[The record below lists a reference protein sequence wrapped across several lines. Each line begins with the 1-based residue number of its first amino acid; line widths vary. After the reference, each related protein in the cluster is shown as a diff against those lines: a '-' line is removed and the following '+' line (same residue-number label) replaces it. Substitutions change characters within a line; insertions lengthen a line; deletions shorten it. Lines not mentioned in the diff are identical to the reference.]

1 MEESHMYIKA
11 FNGSPRED
19 STTAILLKKALEG
32 ATSQGANTELIQLN
46 QLKMRGCQ
54 GCFACKERGGKSYGR
69 CVQKDDMTLVYK
81 KIEQAD
87 SIFMG
92 SPIYFGSITASAKM
106 FVERLYPYLN
116 YGNISSNFP
125 KKINTGLIYT
135 MGVNDQEMIM
145 FDQHIQFNQI
155 IFSILFGYA
164 ETLVSTDTFHVK
176 DYSKI
181 VADALEALV
190 ERKLKHQQDVFPID
204 CEKAFEMGVR
214 FVRESETKNAV
225 NRQSC

>member
-1 MEESHMYIKA
+1 MYVLA
-11 FNGSPRED
+11 FNGSPRKN
-19 STTAILLKKALEG
+19 STTAMLLRKALEG
-32 ATSQGANTELIQLN
+32 AASQGAETELIQLN
-46 QLKMRGCQ
+46 QLSMKGCQ
-54 GCFACKERGGKSYGR
+54 GCFTCKKRGGKSYGK
-69 CVQKDDMTLVYK
+69 CVQKDDMTSLYK
-81 KIEQAD
+81 RIEQAECL
-87 SIFMG
+87 FLG
-92 SPIYFGSITASAKM
+92 SPLYFGTITASAKM

>member
-1 MEESHMYIKA
+1 MYVLA
-11 FNGSPRED
+11 FNGSPRKN
-19 STTAILLKKALEG
+19 STTATLLKKALEG
-32 ATSQGANTELIQLN
+32 AASQGAETELIQLN
-46 QLKMRGCQ
+46 QLSMKGCQ
-54 GCFACKERGGKSYGR
+54 GCFACKKRGGKSYGK
-69 CVQKDDMTLVYK
+69 CVQKDDMTSLYE
-81 KIEQAD
+81 KIEQAEC
-87 SIFMG
+87 FFLG
-92 SPIYFGSITASAKM
+92 SPLYFGTITASAKM

-116 YGNISSNFP
+116 YRNISSNFP

-190 ERKLKHQQDVFPID
+190 ERKLKHRQDVFPID

-214 FVRESETKNAV
+214 FVREAETKNAA

>member
-11 FNGSPRED
+11 FNGSPRKD

-32 ATSQGANTELIQLN
+32 AASQGAYTELIQLN

-54 GCFACKERGGKSYGR
+54 GCFSCKKRGGKSYGR
-69 CVQKDDMTLVYK
+69 CVQKDDMTLVYE

-87 SIFMG
+87 AFFLG
-92 SPIYFGSITASAKM
+92 SPLYFGSITASAKM
-106 FVERLYPYLN
+106 FLERLYPYLN
-116 YGNISSNFP
+116 YRDLSSNLP
-125 KKINTGLIYT
+125 KKINVGLIYT
-135 MGVNDQEMIM
+135 MGLTDQEMIL
-145 FDQHIQFNQI
+145 FDQHIQFNQMM
-155 IFSILFGYA
+155 FSILFGSV

-190 ERKLKHQQDVFPID
+190 DRKLKHQQDVFPED
-204 CEKAFEMGVR
+204 CKKAFEMGAR
-214 FVRESETKNAV
+214 FAKELVVV
-225 NRQSC
+225 NPTE